1 MHKTPLTK
9 LGPFVFTI
17 CCIKVTHK
25 LIKLTKTKPNMMH
38 AVPNQRL
45 LFMVKLFLKYSLES
59 FIGSQ
64 IKAFNIQ
71 KYIEV
76 LIYKYYTITFYLMKT
91 QILSNTIL
99 KPPNKLVLV
108 GFTHKLDCL
117 KRSGK

>member
-45 LFMVKLFLKYSLES
+45 LAMIKYFLKYSLAS
-59 FIGSQ
+59 LIGSQ
-64 IKAFNIQ
+64 IKACKQYSEIYRNIG
-71 KYIEV
+71 
-76 LIYKYYTITFYLMKT
+76 L
-91 QILSNTIL
+91 
-99 KPPNKLVLV
+99 
-108 GFTHKLDCL
+108 
-117 KRSGK
+117 